1 MSIPD
6 NTFLHPRLPEV
17 HGHRGCRGLRPENT
31 LPAFLHA
38 LALGVDVLELDVV
51 ISADRQV
58 VVSHEPWLN
67 PTICRGPAG
76 ESLTPDAAPLHNLYR
91 MPYARIQQ
99 CDCGLPHPGFPRQQS
114 QPAPKP
120 LLRVVLAATQAY
132 AASQPG
138 RRSPG
143 YSIEIKS
150 LPEGDSI
157 YHPAP
162 AEFFRLVLAEIDQ
175 AGVGE
180 QSTILSFDPRVLRQ
194 AHLVRP
200 ALRTCLLVEPEQ
212 EWLPNLHRLGFVP
225 TSFGPNHSTVTA
237 AAVAALRTQYPGLR
251 LVPWTVNEPADF
263 IRLIELGIEGIT
275 TDYPD
280 RLIAQLHRPERV

>member
-1 MSIPD
+1 MLIPD
-6 NTFLHPRLPEV
+6 NPFLRPALPEV

-38 LALGVDVLELDVV
+38 LALGADVLELDVV
-51 ISADRQV
+51 ISADHQV

-67 PTICRGPAG
+67 PAICRGPGG
-76 ESLTPDAAPLHNLYR
+76 ELLAPDAAPLHNLYQ

-99 CDCGLPHPGFPRQQS
+99 CDCGLRHPGFPLQQP
-114 QPAPKP
+114 QPAVKP
-120 LLRVVLAATQAY
+120 LLRDVLAATQAY
-132 AASQPG
+132 ASSQPG
-138 RRSPG
+138 RG
-143 YSIEIKS
+143 LLAYSIEIKS
-150 LPEGDSI
+150 RPESDNI

-162 AEFFRLVLAEIDQ
+162 AEFFRLVLAEIEQ

-180 QSTILSFDPRVLRQ
+180 ESTILSFDPRVLRQ

-212 EWLPNLHRLGFVP
+212 EWLPSLHQLGFVP
-225 TSFGPNHSTVTA
+225 TAFGPNQITVTA
-237 AAVAALRTQYPGLR
+237 TAVSQLRAQYPGLR
-251 LVPWTVNEPADF
+251 IVPWTVNEPTDF
-263 IRLIELGIEGIT
+263 TRLIALGVEGIT

-280 RLIAQLHRPERV
+280 RLIAQLLGLKRV